1 MSDFNEIYKA
11 LQLDKKIPEKLSNT
25 ASRPEEKERRTGLE
39 RRRFVYSQH
48 VPDKRSG
55 LDRRNILHMDIEESS

>member
-1 MSDFNEIYKA
+1 LSDFNEIYKA
-11 LQLDKKIPEKLSNT
+11 LQLEKKIRRKLSNT
-25 ASRPEEKERRTGLE
+25 PYQPEEKERRTGLE

-55 LDRRNILHMDIEESS
+55 LDRRNILNMDIEESS